1 MYTLFI
7 KDLKLFIKDRRS
19 VLLSFLLPIVLI
31 SLFVFA
37 YGGVGSQK
45 TQAKK
50 LLVVDLDKSQAS
62 KQIITDLKSVKELKI
77 YTTDLAQSK
86 KKITRGKYAA
96 ALILHPSLNDS
107 VNRGNAL
114 PLEMIYDREK
124 EMEVGILQPLII
136 GSIMAHIGKQVVQ
149 NKVRK
154 SMQMNFPYLSMK
166 NIDEILAKMSQN
178 DDATDVGINIEMHP
192 VVGQQDDKNLALIQA
207 VAGTAIM
214 MLLFSIAGLAT
225 GILEEKEKGTLKRLL
240 QSPIH
245 PNTILW
251 SKMLFA
257 FFMSI
262 VQLTVM
268 FVFAWVVFGLDI
280 THHVSALILMILA
293 SGFAVSSIGILLASV
308 AKTRQQA
315 QSLGTLVILVMSAI
329 GGSMIPLFVMP
340 AIMKKIAVI
349 SINYWGIQG
358 FYDIFWRGLH
368 LTQILPKIG
377 ILFGI
382 GVILSLIAVRLYHK
396 NILPQQ

>member
-62 KQIITDLKSVKELKI
+62 KQIIADLKSVKELEI

-124 EMEVGILQPLII
+124 EMEVGMLQPLII
-136 GSIMAHIGKQVVQ
+136 SSIMAHIGKQVVQ

-154 SMQMNFPYLSMK
+154 SMQMNFPYLSIK

-178 DDATDVGINIEMHP
+178 NDATDVGINIEMHP

-257 FFMSI
+257 FFISI
-262 VQLTVM
+262 VQLSVM
-268 FVFAWVVFGLDI
+268 FVFAWAVFGLDI
-280 THHVSALILMILA
+280 TRHLVALILMILA

>member
-50 LLVVDLDKSQAS
+50 LLVVDLDKSEAS
-62 KQIITDLKSVKELKI
+62 KQIIADLKSVKELKI
-77 YTTDLAQSK
+77 YTTDLAQSQK
-86 KKITRGKYAA
+86 DITHGKYAA
-96 ALILHPSLNDS
+96 ALILHTSLNDS
-107 VNRGNAL
+107 VQRGGTL

-124 EMEVGILQPLII
+124 EMEVGMLQPLII
-136 GSIMAHIGKQVVQ
+136 NSLMEHVGKQVVQ

-178 DDATDVGINIEMHP
+178 DDATDVGINIKMHA
-192 VVGQQDDKNLALIQA
+192 VVGQQDNKNLALIQA

-257 FFMSI
+257 FFISV
-262 VQLTVM
+262 VQLSVM
-268 FVFAWVVFGLDI
+268 FVFAWAVFGLDI
-280 THHVSALILMILA
+280 TRHLVALILMILA
-293 SGFAVSSIGILLASV
+293 SGFAVSSVGILLASV

-315 QSLGTLVILVMSAI
+315 QSLGILVILVMSAI

-358 FYDIFWRGLH
+358 FYDIFWRSLP
-368 LTQILPKIG
+368 LSEILPKIFL
-377 ILFGI
+377 LFGI
-382 GVILSLIAVRLYHK
+382 GIVLSLLSVRFFHK
-396 NILPQQ
+396 NVIKS

>member
-19 VLLSFLLPIVLI
+19 VLLSFLLPILLI

-37 YGGVGSQK
+37 YGGVGTHK
-45 TQAKK
+45 TQARK
-50 LLVVDLDKSQAS
+50 LLVVDLDKSEAS
-62 KQIITDLKSVKELKI
+62 KQIIADLKSVKELKI
-77 YTTDLAQSK
+77 YTTDLAQSQK
-86 KKITRGKYAA
+86 DITHGKYAA
-96 ALILHPSLNDS
+96 ALILHTSLNDS
-107 VNRGNAL
+107 VQRGGTL

-124 EMEVGILQPLII
+124 EMEVGMLQPLII
-136 GSIMAHIGKQVVQ
+136 NSLMEHVGKQVVQ

-178 DDATDVGINIEMHP
+178 DDATDVGINIEMHA
-192 VVGQQDDKNLALIQA
+192 VVGQQDNKNLALIQA

-257 FFMSI
+257 FFISV
-262 VQLTVM
+262 VQLSVM
-268 FVFAWVVFGLDI
+268 FIFAWAVFGLDI
-280 THHVSALILMILA
+280 TRHLVALILMILA
-293 SGFAVSSIGILLASV
+293 SGFAVSSVGILLASV

-358 FYDIFWRGLH
+358 FYDIFWRSLP
-368 LTQILPKIG
+368 LSEILPKIFL
-377 ILFGI
+377 LFGI
-382 GVILSLIAVRLYHK
+382 GIVLSLLSVRFFHK
-396 NILPQQ
+396 NVIKS

>member
-50 LLVVDLDKSQAS
+50 LLVVDLDKSEAS
-62 KQIITDLKSVKELKI
+62 KQIIADLKSVKELKI
-77 YTTDLAQSK
+77 YTTDLAQSQK
-86 KKITRGKYAA
+86 DITHGKYAA
-96 ALILHPSLNDS
+96 ALILHTSLNDS
-107 VNRGNAL
+107 VQRGGTL

-124 EMEVGILQPLII
+124 EMEVGMLQPLII
-136 GSIMAHIGKQVVQ
+136 NSLMEHVGKQVVQ

-178 DDATDVGINIEMHP
+178 DDATDVGINIKMHA
-192 VVGQQDDKNLALIQA
+192 VVGQQDNKNLALIQA

-257 FFMSI
+257 FFISV
-262 VQLTVM
+262 VQLSVM
-268 FVFAWVVFGLDI
+268 FVFAWAVFGLDI
-280 THHVSALILMILA
+280 TRHLVALILMILA
-293 SGFAVSSIGILLASV
+293 SGFAVSSVGILLASV

-358 FYDIFWRGLH
+358 FYDIFWRSLP
-368 LTQILPKIG
+368 LSEILPKIFL
-377 ILFGI
+377 LFGI
-382 GVILSLIAVRLYHK
+382 GIVLSLLSVRFFHK
-396 NILPQQ
+396 NVIKS